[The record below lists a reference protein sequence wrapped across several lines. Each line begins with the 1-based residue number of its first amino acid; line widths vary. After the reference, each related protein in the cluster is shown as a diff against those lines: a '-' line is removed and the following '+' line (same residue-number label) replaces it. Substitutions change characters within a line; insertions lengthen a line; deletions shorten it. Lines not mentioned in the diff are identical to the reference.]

1 MQSLYK
7 EIFKSLIGIVLLLVC
22 RLKKTKRKYCNS
34 ETCYLLFESRD
45 PRELRIVHTNNS
57 YNLS

>member
-22 RLKKTKRKYCNS
+22 RLKKPNIVILKHA
-34 ETCYLLFESRD
+34 TCFLKVGIQENW
-45 PRELRIVHTNNS
+45 E
-57 YNLS
+57 

>member
-22 RLKKTKRKYCNS
+22 RLKKPNANIVILKHA
-34 ETCYLLFESRD
+34 TCFLKVGIQENW
-45 PRELRIVHTNNS
+45 E
-57 YNLS
+57 

>member
-7 EIFKSLIGIVLLLVC
+7 EIFKSLIGIVL
-22 RLKKTKRKYCNS
+22 LKKTKRKYCNS

-57 YNLS
+57 YNLSW